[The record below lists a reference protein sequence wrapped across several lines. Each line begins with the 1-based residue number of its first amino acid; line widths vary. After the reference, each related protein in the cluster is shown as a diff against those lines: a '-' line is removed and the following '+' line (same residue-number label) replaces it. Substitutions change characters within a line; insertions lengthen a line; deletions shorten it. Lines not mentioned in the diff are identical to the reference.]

1 MQSFRKNEVLEYKKP
16 QPVEDQ
22 TKVTI
27 RNKIRKYIKTRSQKM
42 TGHRFDQSNGV
53 WVTQNYGS
61 SGRLLQF
68 LSYFR

>member
-42 TGHRFDQSNGV
+42 TGHRFDQPSGV
-53 WVTQNYGS
+53 
-61 SGRLLQF
+61 
-68 LSYFR
+68 